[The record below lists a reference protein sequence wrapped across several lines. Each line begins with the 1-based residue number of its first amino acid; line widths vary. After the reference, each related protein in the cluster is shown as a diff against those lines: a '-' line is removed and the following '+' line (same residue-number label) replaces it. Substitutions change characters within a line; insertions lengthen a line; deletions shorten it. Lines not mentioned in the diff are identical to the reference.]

1 MRRESK
7 GGLRSAVHAR
17 DRRGGWLSGS
27 VNRGPARS
35 HAPETQAVHQ
45 RAYTSLRNAL
55 PWVHR
60 PNHYA
65 LRIIASAPGARLA
78 LIFSRQASW

>member
-1 MRRESK
+1 MGSDLRFMHGTVEVAGYR
-7 GGLRSAVHAR
+7 GLSTEAQPAVMHQR
-17 DRRGGWLSGS
+17 
-27 VNRGPARS
+27 PK
-35 HAPETQAVHQ
+35 AVHQ

-60 PNHYA
+60 PNQYA